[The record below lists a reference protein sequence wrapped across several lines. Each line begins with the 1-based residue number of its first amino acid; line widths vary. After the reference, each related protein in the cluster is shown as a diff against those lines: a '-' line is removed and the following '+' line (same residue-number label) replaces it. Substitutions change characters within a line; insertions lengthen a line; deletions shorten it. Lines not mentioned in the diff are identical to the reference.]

1 MLSLITAQAS
11 AIPLRLEV
19 LDGNSDKTSF
29 RATLTYC
36 QQLGTAA
43 PAPRFVM
50 DSAAY
55 ARENLEAWQAINW
68 LTRVPE
74 TVAAVK
80 ALKRRI
86 ATDDMTAV
94 SEGGYRIYPVTGHYA
109 EVAQRWL
116 LVYSEQAYVR
126 EHKRL
131 LGQVEAG
138 SKATSALKKLSRQA
152 FNCQA
157 DAKAAAAALAKQC
170 KWHKLSFELL
180 PDKKFQKPGRPP
192 KDAVPKQIGW
202 LISGSLSNDTLVTS
216 DSPYLG
222 RFVLATNELGKATL
236 PDEHML
242 SQYKQQSSSVERGF
256 RFLRA
261 PMVFADS
268 LFVKSPLRIMAMTM
282 MMGLALLV

>member
-1 MLSLITAQAS
+1 M
-11 AIPLRLEV
+11 

-55 ARENLEAWQAINW
+55 TRENLEAWQAINW

-131 LGQVEAG
+131 LGQVEEAG